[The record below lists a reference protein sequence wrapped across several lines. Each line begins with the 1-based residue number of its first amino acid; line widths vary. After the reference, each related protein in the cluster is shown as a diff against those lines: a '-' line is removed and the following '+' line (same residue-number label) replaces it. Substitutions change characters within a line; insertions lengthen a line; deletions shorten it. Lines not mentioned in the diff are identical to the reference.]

1 MSSFVFETVIEMAV
15 NLEACDW
22 TMSGT
27 TQDHRYYLPIRR
39 LENTGN
45 TNIGRIVSEANDM
58 EDDCPKNRKFV
69 NRPKLC
75 RLTDTRQ

>member
-22 TMSGT
+22 TMSRT

-39 LENTGN
+39 LENIGN
-45 TNIGRIVSEANDM
+45 KNIGRIVSEA
-58 EDDCPKNRKFV
+58 KIIVLRIGG
-69 NRPKLC
+69 L
-75 RLTDTRQ
+75 LTTRCCAG